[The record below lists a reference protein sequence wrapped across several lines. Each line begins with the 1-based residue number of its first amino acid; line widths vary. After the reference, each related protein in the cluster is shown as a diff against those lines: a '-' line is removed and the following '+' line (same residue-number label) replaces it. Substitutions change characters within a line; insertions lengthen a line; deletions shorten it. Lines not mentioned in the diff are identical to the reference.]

1 MSSGMTRAHDMGGR
15 PTDDPIDQSSHEWA
29 DWEHVTNALVGALR
43 NRDLMNVDELRRG
56 IESMTLEEYQASTYY
71 ERWSAS
77 LETLLV
83 EKGILTTEEID
94 ARAEQVDERW
104 E

>member
-1 MSSGMTRAHDMGGR
+1 MPRVHDMGGR
-15 PTDDPIDQSSHEWA
+15 PSDDPIDQSSHEWA

-43 NRDLMNVDELRRG
+43 NHDLVNVDELRRG
-56 IESMTLEEYQASTYY
+56 IESMAPDEYESSSYY

-77 LETLLV
+77 LETMLV
-83 EKGILTTEEID
+83 EKGVLTTDEID
-94 ARAEQVDERW
+94 ARAAKVDERW

>member
-1 MSSGMTRAHDMGGR
+1 MAKVHDMGGR
-15 PTDDPIDQSSHEWA
+15 QSDGPIDQSTHEWG
-29 DWEHVTNALVGALR
+29 DWEHVTNALVGVLR
-43 NRDLMNVDELRRG
+43 NHDLVNVDELRRG
-56 IESMTLEEYQASTYY
+56 IESMTPDEYESSSYY

-83 EKGILTTEEID
+83 EKGVLTTDDID
-94 ARAEQVDERW
+94 ARAAEVAERW

>member
-1 MSSGMTRAHDMGGR
+1 MSRVHDMGGR
-15 PTDDPIDQSSHEWA
+15 PSDDPIDQSSHEWT
-29 DWEHVTNALVGALR
+29 DWEHVTNALVGVLR
-43 NRDLMNVDELRRG
+43 SHDLVNVDELRRG
-56 IESMTLEEYQASTYY
+56 IESMTPEEYEASSYY

-83 EKGILTTEEID
+83 EKGILTTDDID
-94 ARAEQVDERW
+94 ARVVEVEERW

>member
-1 MSSGMTRAHDMGGR
+1 MSESKAVHDMGGL
-15 PTDDPIDQSSHEWA
+15 PSDEPIDRAEHEWA
-29 DWEHVTNALVGALR
+29 DWEHLTNALVGALR
-43 NRDLMNVDELRRG
+43 ARGLMNVDELRRG
-56 IESMTLEEYQASTYY
+56 IEAIPPDEYRASSYY

-83 EKGILTTEEID
+83 EKGVLSQAEID
-94 ARAEQVDERW
+94 ARADEVAARW

>member
-1 MSSGMTRAHDMGGR
+1 MSRVHDMGGR
-15 PTDDPIDQSSHEWA
+15 PSDDPIDQSSHEWT
-29 DWEHVTNALVGALR
+29 DWEHVTNALVGVLR
-43 NRDLMNVDELRRG
+43 SHDLVNVDELRRG
-56 IESMTLEEYQASTYY
+56 IESMTPEEYESSSYY

-83 EKGILTTEEID
+83 EKGILTTDDID
-94 ARAEQVDERW
+94 ARVVEVEERW

>member
-1 MSSGMTRAHDMGGR
+1 MPRVHDMGGQ
-15 PTDDPIDQSSHEWA
+15 PSDEPIDQSSHQWA
-29 DWEHVTNALVGALR
+29 DWEHLTNALVGVLR
-43 NRDLMNVDELRRG
+43 YHDIMNVDELRRG
-56 IESMTLEEYQASTYY
+56 IESMSADEYESSSYY

-83 EKGILTTEEID
+83 EKGILTAEEID
-94 ARAEQVDERW
+94 ARATELSSRW

>member
-1 MSSGMTRAHDMGGR
+1 MPRVHDMGGR
-15 PTDDPIDQSSHEWA
+15 PSDDPIEQSTHEWA

-43 NRDLMNVDELRRG
+43 NHDLVNVDELRRG
-56 IESMTLEEYQASTYY
+56 IESMAPDEYESSSYY

-77 LETLLV
+77 LETMLV
-83 EKGILTTEEID
+83 EKGVLTTDEID
-94 ARAEQVDERW
+94 ARAAKVEERW